1 MHLKRR
7 IAESRLR
14 RVRARTIP
22 PLTQAQVEA
31 HVRRLFPKAAAP
43 TAAPRISAGPY
54 TDAQR
59 RSPRV
64 SVSVEIG
71 VRKAGC
77 FNFQLAAFDVSTDG
91 CKVEL
96 VEAVDAGERVI
107 VRLPA
112 LEPLGADVVWVRGT
126 HAGLRF
132 DRPLHPAVFD
142 QLLDRFGVCCA
153 A

>member
-7 IAESRLR
+7 TADGRIR

-22 PLTQAQVEA
+22 PLTQAQVQA
-31 HVRRLFPKAAAP
+31 HVRRLFPAPAAAAP
-43 TAAPRISAGPY
+43 ASQSSAEPY
-54 TDAQR
+54 TDSQR
-59 RSPRV
+59 TSRRIRV
-64 SVSVEIG
+64 TGEIS

-77 FNFQLAAFDVSTDG
+77 FNFQVPALDISTHG
-91 CKVEL
+91 CRIEF

-112 LEPLGADVVWVRGT
+112 LEPLGADVAWVCGMQ
-126 HAGLRF
+126 AGLRF

-142 QLLDRFGVCCA
+142 QLLGRFSACA

>member
-7 IAESRLR
+7 IAEGRLR
-14 RVRARTIP
+14 RVRARTVP
-22 PLTQAQVEA
+22 PLTQAQVNA
-31 HVRRLFPKAAAP
+31 HVQRLFPAPVRSAAP
-43 TAAPRISAGPY
+43 QTSAEPY
-54 TDAQR
+54 ADAQR
-59 RSPRV
+59 RSRRV
-64 SVSVEIG
+64 VVGAEIS

-77 FNFQLAAFDVSTDG
+77 FNFQLPVLDISAHG
-91 CKVEL
+91 CRVEL
-96 VEAVDAGERVI
+96 LEAVDQGERMI

-112 LEPLGADVVWVRGT
+112 LEPLGAQVAWVCGT

-142 QLLDRFGVCCA
+142 QLLGRFGACA

>member
-7 IAESRLR
+7 IAEGRIR
-14 RVRARTIP
+14 RVRARAVP
-22 PLTQAQVEA
+22 PLTQTQVQA
-31 HVRRLFPKAAAP
+31 HVRRLFPAPAAP
-43 TAAPRISAGPY
+43 AAPSSSAEPY
-54 TDAQR
+54 TDSQR
-59 RSPRV
+59 RSRRV
-64 SVSVEIG
+64 VLGAEVS

-77 FNFQLAAFDVSTDG
+77 FNFQLPVLDISAHG
-91 CKVEL
+91 CRVEL
-96 VEAVDAGERVI
+96 LEAVEQGERMI

-112 LEPLGADVVWVRGT
+112 LEPLGAQVAWVCGT

-142 QLLDRFGVCCA
+142 QLLGRLGTCA

>member
-7 IAESRLR
+7 IAEGRLR

-22 PLTQAQVEA
+22 QLTQAQVDA
-31 HVRRLFPKAAAP
+31 HVRRLFPQPAPAAAP
-43 TAAPRISAGPY
+43 QSSAEPY
-54 TDAQR
+54 TDSQR
-59 RSPRV
+59 RSRRV
-64 SVSVEIG
+64 VVGAEIS

-77 FNFQLAAFDVSTDG
+77 FNFQLPVLDVSAHG
-91 CKVEL
+91 CRVEL
-96 VEAVDAGERVI
+96 LEAVDQGERMI

-112 LEPLGADVVWVRGT
+112 LEPLGAQVAWVCGT

-142 QLLDRFGVCCA
+142 QLLGRFGACA